1 MPRTRVFVG
10 VSLDGFIAGPNDE
23 LDWLSGGN
31 GADAIVIGE
40 IRLPRTLLALAVGAA
55 LGLAGAALQG
65 LLRNPLADPGL
76 TGASQGAALGA
87 ATVFYFGLLPWA
99 GAFAPALA
107 GLCGAAIALVLMLA
121 LAGSSGAGMVL
132 LAGLAISTLS
142 GALLAA
148 VLNFA
153 PNPYAMQELV
163 FWLLGSVS
171 ERGLEHLLLLGP
183 ALLIGFGLIWGQR
196 TTRLEWAGIL
206 LGLIGIGL
214 LNLGS
219 NLQASP
225 LGAVLIIFAAAAW
238 SFGSMWSKNLK
249 LPAGPMASAVEML
262 AGGVALLAGSL
273 LSGERM
279 VAAPTLAGWG
289 ALAYLILFGSII
301 AFSSYLYLLKNVR
314 PAAATSYAY
323 VNPVVAVLLGI
334 AFAGESIG
342 LEEGLAML
350 VIIGAV
356 VLIGLPQWR
365 ERKEEKAPA
374 DKALQQQT
382 S

>member
-1 MPRTRVFVG
+1 MPARRFPLLLIG
-10 VSLDGFIAGPNDE
+10 AFIALYLIWGSTYLAIRIGVESWPPLLMAGIRFVVAGTLMYGFLRWRGVPNPTWQE
-23 LDWLSGGN
+23 WKSAAAIGFLLLSCGN
-31 GADAIVIGE
+31 GGV
-40 IRLPRTLLALAVGAA
+40 TLAEDLGVASGVAALAV
-55 LGLAGAALQG
+55 
-65 LLRNPLADPGL
+65 
-76 TGASQGAALGA
+76 
-87 ATVFYFGLLPWA
+87 ATVPLF
-99 GAFAPALA
+99 
-107 GLCGAAIALVLMLA
+107 
-121 LAGSSGAGMVL
+121 
-132 LAGLAISTLS
+132 
-142 GALLAA
+142 ALL
-148 VLNFA
+148 
-153 PNPYAMQELV
+153 
-163 FWLLGSVS
+163 
-171 ERGLEHLLLLGP
+171 
-183 ALLIGFGLIWGQR
+183 FGLIWGQR
-196 TTRLEWAGIL
+196 TNRLEWAGIV

-225 LGAVLIIFAAAAW
+225 IGAALIIFAAASW

-273 LSGERM
+273 LSGEHL

-289 ALAYLILFGSII
+289 ALAYLIVFGSII

-334 AFAGESIG
+334 GFAGETIG
-342 LEEGLAML
+342 VEEGLAML

-365 ERKEEKAPA
+365 ERKEERERQAEG
-374 DKALQQQT
+374 LQEQT